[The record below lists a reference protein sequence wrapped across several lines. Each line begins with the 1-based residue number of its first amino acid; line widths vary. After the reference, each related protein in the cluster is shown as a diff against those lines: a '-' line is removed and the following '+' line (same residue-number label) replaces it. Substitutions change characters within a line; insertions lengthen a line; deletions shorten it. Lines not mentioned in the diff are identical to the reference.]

1 MSNPLT
7 ISLDEEE
14 EPAFKEEE
22 AAPPALQ
29 PKAVP
34 RPQAAPRPQARDWK
48 DCLLELLKTA
58 PPEEV
63 SRMFNRE
70 YLKEVLKEIAQGD
83 PLLRLFFLL
92 YG

>member
-14 EPAFKEEE
+14 EPVFKEEE
-22 AAPPALQ
+22 AAPALP
-29 PKAVP
+29 PKAAP
-34 RPQAAPRPQARDWK
+34 RLQAAPRPEARDWK
-48 DCLLELLKTA
+48 ECLLELLKTA

-63 SRMFNRE
+63 SRMFNKE

>member
-1 MSNPLT
+1 MSNPIT

-14 EPAFKEEE
+14 EPVFKQEEE
-22 AAPPALQ
+22 AAPVR
-29 PKAVP
+29 PKM
-34 RPQAAPRPQARDWK
+34 QAAPRLQAGDWK
-48 DCLLELLKTA
+48 ECLLELLKTA

-63 SRMFNRE
+63 SKMFNRE
-70 YLKEVLKEIAQGD
+70 YLKEVLKEIAQND

>member
-1 MSNPLT
+1 MSSPLT

-14 EPAFKEEE
+14 EPAFREEE
-22 AAPPALQ
+22 AAPALP
-29 PKAVP
+29 PK
-34 RPQAAPRPQARDWK
+34 AAPRLEARDWK
-48 DCLLELLKTA
+48 ECLLELLKTA

-63 SRMFNRE
+63 PKMFNRE
-70 YLKEVLKEIAQGD
+70 YLKEVLKEVAQSD

>member
-14 EPAFKEEE
+14 PVFKEEE
-22 AAPPALQ
+22 AVPALP
-29 PKAVP
+29 PK
-34 RPQAAPRPQARDWK
+34 AAPRPQVAPRPEARDWK

-63 SRMFNRE
+63 SRMFNKE
-70 YLKEVLKEIAQGD
+70 YLKEVLKEMAQND
-83 PLLRLFFLL
+83 PLLKLFFLL

>member
-1 MSNPLT
+1 MSNPIT

-14 EPAFKEEE
+14 EPGFKQEEE
-22 AAPPALQ
+22 VAPAR
-29 PKAVP
+29 PKIH
-34 RPQAAPRPQARDWK
+34 AAPRLQAEARDWK
-48 DCLLELLKTA
+48 ECLLELLKTA

-70 YLKEVLKEIAQGD
+70 YLKEVLKEVAQND
-83 PLLRLFFLL
+83 PLLKLFFLL